1 MIRLFAL
8 VRRFG
13 LGALGCGAR
22 FQRRWCI
29 PEVQG
34 GDPALRGLTRPVK
47 RMAALVLP
55 GTQRGAAATD
65 GHPPDSMAI
74 RSRVASVVR
83 PARTPSADMRRAAA
97 SLTGS
102 AGVLAPCDRRSM
114 SLAALAPV
122 AAAGM
127 AHALAPLRGYA
138 PALRIAELG
147 GHVPVP
153 VQAGAAA
160 TGTGPMAEPGAVQ
173 AAAVDAPERRSKWPV
188 S

>member
-13 LGALGCGAR
+13 LGARGCGAR

-29 PEVQG
+29 PEVRG

-114 SLAALAPV
+114 SLVALA
-122 AAAGM
+122 
-127 AHALAPLRGYA
+127 H
-138 PALRIAELG
+138 
-147 GHVPVP
+147 
-153 VQAGAAA
+153 
-160 TGTGPMAEPGAVQ
+160 
-173 AAAVDAPERRSKWPV
+173 
-188 S
+188 